1 MRHLTINDIVC
12 VLLVQTEWGG
22 TFVQN
27 PRQGT
32 TTMLIAGKESLSPF
46 FFPCLPFVL
55 VVVLSS
61 VKFSFSSIAFKVK
74 LQAEKDTFDIIR
86 YNWILDSV
94 SDRRRLPFLKKYV
107 IHATA
112 PTQVTISKE
121 VDGYG
126 DQYIVPANRSS
137 LLDTFT
143 EVRKLNVHPFVIAN
157 VNDRQDYKESGEH
170 KKSGSN
176 SAATGKKDK
185 EERAKRTAEWK
196 ESEDK
201 RLLGLGAPSG
211 YQSKFFEFDD
221 DVQDV
226 LASPYTMFRRYV
238 VYVDRFTKPGD
249 LSTAIEHSRLDMT
262 ASVVRL
268 FGGEVSDLVSSTITH
283 VIFNDDE
290 LGPEGGLIRLD
301 EIKRTLQG

>member
-1 MRHLTINDIVC
+1 
-12 VLLVQTEWGG
+12 
-22 TFVQN
+22 
-27 PRQGT
+27 
-32 TTMLIAGKESLSPF
+32 
-46 FFPCLPFVL
+46 
-55 VVVLSS
+55 
-61 VKFSFSSIAFKVK
+61 VK